1 MPKGYA
7 DIDLAGGE
15 KLRVILDLGKR
26 KNISLRISEDGIP
39 EVRAPYGCTMAKV
52 TEIVNKNIDW
62 IRKAEAS
69 HKMRI
74 GLPKTYQDGEV
85 ISLLGR
91 RTTISY
97 VESNEFFE
105 PELSDDRLLISVSR
119 YSTQQQIKTL
129 IDRYINDLAFNE
141 ITACM
146 KKMIAVTGLVPDKV
160 TVKPMSAS
168 WGRCISN
175 RHISI
180 NSKVIVFDR
189 DCISYVCLH
198 ELCHL
203 VHMNHSPEFWAL
215 VEKYC
220 PDYKQIKTIMKN

>member
-1 MPKGYA
+1 
-7 DIDLAGGE
+7 
-15 KLRVILDLGKR
+15 
-26 KNISLRISEDGIP
+26 
-39 EVRAPYGCTMAKV
+39 
-52 TEIVNKNIDW
+52 
-62 IRKAEAS
+62 
-69 HKMRI
+69 
-74 GLPKTYQDGEV
+74 
-85 ISLLGR
+85 
-91 RTTISY
+91 
-97 VESNEFFE
+97 
-105 PELSDDRLLISVSR
+105 
-119 YSTQQQIKTL
+119 
-129 IDRYINDLAFNE
+129 
-141 ITACM
+141 M